1 MSESLINPSVGMEIR
16 TEHGTARITAI
27 YDNTKRS
34 KWVYVLYHSHKNT
47 NSGVKLPHRLQMF
60 EGKNR
65 IDWYLP
71 RTSSITYAERDDIIE
86 AAEREE
92 LNNQNAI
99 ELFDHKFVTNE
110 QCENLEQRG
119 AYIALQLHEINDEKV
134 IEIFEKLIEK
144 LTKD

>member
-1 MSESLINPSVGMEIR
+1 MTDSLMNPSVGMEIR

-34 KWVYVLYHSHKNT
+34 KWVYVSYHSRKNT
-47 NSGVKLPHRLQMF
+47 NSGAKLPHRLQMF
-60 EGKNR
+60 EGINR
-65 IDWYLP
+65 VDWYLP
-71 RTSSITYAERDDIIE
+71 RASIITYAERDDIIE
-86 AAEREE
+86 AAEREA
-92 LNNQNAI
+92 LNNQNAV
-99 ELFDHKFVTNE
+99 ELFDCKFGTNE
-110 QCENLEQRG
+110 PCENLEQRV